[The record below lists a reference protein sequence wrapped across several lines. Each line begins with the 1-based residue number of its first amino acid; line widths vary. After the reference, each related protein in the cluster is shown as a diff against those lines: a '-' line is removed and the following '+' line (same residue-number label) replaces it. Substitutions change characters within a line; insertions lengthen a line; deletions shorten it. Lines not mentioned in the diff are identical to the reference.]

1 MTGTAD
7 TAPKVNKIQT
17 NYKAYV
23 ANLKA
28 KANGQWPSI
37 FAYCRMPSSSFSG
50 KPNQHVDCP
59 MPSHGG
65 AKDFRFDNKNG
76 DGSYICSCSSGADGF
91 NAIAN
96 FHGISNTD
104 AIKMVAEY
112 FEQYSTANQP
122 IYIPAKEKTQ
132 EPNNEKP
139 LAKKRAG
146 NHADKILS
154 ICELKPHPYLQEK
167 GIDDPA
173 LVITKNYKVND
184 TQTIYAWALIVKV
197 YDVDNPSVLIGAQF
211 INPDGQRFYVK
222 DTKIEDGIHVIE
234 GDSSLPYVNIVEGYA
249 NGISASMVTGATTV
263 VAFDSNGVKGKAE
276 RIKQLF
282 SGKQLRFLGDNDS
295 HKRWIGNR
303 AAHTAALKTGGL
315 VAIPTV
321 SGKDWD
327 DQRKENG
334 IEATQTEI
342 NNQIDEY
349 NKSIQVNE
357 SITGLSITSSIYL
370 PTENKAVSFD
380 DALINYSGKQCIC
393 PISGGKAIINAGS
406 IYCYE
411 TRQVIIP
418 VIASLYDADL
428 ISKYKKLT
436 STKKRI
442 KELSENPDQKNIYAF
457 TRALSHRLGADIP
470 AEFFK
475 EWLNFKSNVIASEEI
490 INFIKCLR
498 RARINQSKRLIDLD
512 PKKFKNRLH
521 LKQKNRLLDW
531 LPAIEQIKKS
541 HYKMVFVKAQHGQG
555 KSQDFMR
562 QMFAHGVGLGGA
574 SAIAHRTKL
583 VTQLADVLKCI
594 HYQDDAEYI
603 SYAGIVKD
611 LACCLHSFKHEK
623 FLNHLTSSHS
633 IFIDEASQALKA
645 FYTDPNIEKGLA
657 KKFSEAAKKAQCI
670 YLLDADLT
678 ENDIHRWA
686 NLLGINEDEI
696 LVVTAEPPT
705 RDFTVNLTC
714 TASLKYFKTTII
726 EAIEKDL
733 MSNTPCVL
741 AVEALSTARSIH
753 KYFKEHF
760 PDKKIILLHGQLPK
774 GEIDPVI
781 KNIQAEMATTDLLI
795 HTSVIGT
802 GVSIQHED
810 KRFKKG
816 YGLFTGSILS
826 ATECLQMIR
835 RCRDITNWCVT
846 LLCRPSEM
854 FMTSFYKD
862 IGSIELAKALPL
874 DDTKSSVLME
884 REQNKSL
891 FIHAFRNLLEEYSFK
906 VIEEFDLPEYGIDG
920 LASSSE
926 LNEEDINELI
936 NATPYSLDKA
946 ENAAKRGYK
955 DREEKL
961 SSESA
966 LLANYYKT
974 SHIGVEEAELE
985 CIPALRHSARKME
998 LLVSLLRGDK
1008 GESVKGLLNSTGIS
1022 LDLFKKQRLTQEQ
1035 IKELRDSIASKCAE
1049 LWRLGLLKER
1059 YAKAEKIPEETPIK
1073 FIKEALVSWGLVVK
1087 TVETRKNDRE
1097 RQLDINVPEPLAR
1110 RLNLDARTNKEVLM
1124 EKALK
1129 LREKGLGYGLIA
1141 KELGLKD
1148 KYQARRLLDT

>member
-1 MTGTAD
+1 MLQDLVSQA
-7 TAPKVNKIQT
+7 
-17 NYKAYV
+17 
-23 ANLKA
+23 L
-28 KANGQWPSI
+28 
-37 FAYCRMPSSSFSG
+37 F
-50 KPNQHVDCP
+50 
-59 MPSHGG
+59 
-65 AKDFRFDNKNG
+65 
-76 DGSYICSCSSGADGF
+76 
-91 NAIAN
+91 
-96 FHGISNTD
+96 
-104 AIKMVAEY
+104 
-112 FEQYSTANQP
+112 
-122 IYIPAKEKTQ
+122 
-132 EPNNEKP
+132 
-139 LAKKRAG
+139 
-146 NHADKILS
+146 IL
-154 ICELKPHPYLQEK
+154 L
-167 GIDDPA
+167 
-173 LVITKNYKVND
+173 
-184 TQTIYAWALIVKV
+184 
-197 YDVDNPSVLIGAQF
+197 
-211 INPDGQRFYVK
+211 
-222 DTKIEDGIHVIE
+222 
-234 GDSSLPYVNIVEGYA
+234 
-249 NGISASMVTGATTV
+249 
-263 VAFDSNGVKGKAE
+263 
-276 RIKQLF
+276 
-282 SGKQLRFLGDNDS
+282 
-295 HKRWIGNR
+295 
-303 AAHTAALKTGGL
+303 
-315 VAIPTV
+315 
-321 SGKDWD
+321 
-327 DQRKENG
+327 
-334 IEATQTEI
+334 
-342 NNQIDEY
+342 
-349 NKSIQVNE
+349 
-357 SITGLSITSSIYL
+357 
-370 PTENKAVSFD
+370 TENKAVSFD
-380 DALINYSGKQCIC
+380 DALINYSGKTCVC
-393 PISGGKAIINAGS
+393 PVSGGKSIINAGS

-411 TRQVIIP
+411 TKQFITPI
-418 VIASLYDADL
+418 IASLYDADL

-442 KELSENPDQKNIYAF
+442 KELSENPDQKNVYAF
-457 TRALSHRLGADIP
+457 TTALSHRIGADIP
-470 AEFFK
+470 AEQFK
-475 EWLNFKSNVIASEEI
+475 EWLQFKSNVITSEEI
-490 INFIKCLR
+490 ISFIKCLR
-498 RARINQSKRLIDLD
+498 RARINQSKRLIELN

-521 LKQKNRLLDW
+521 LKQKNGLLDW
-531 LPAIEQIKKS
+531 LPATEQIKKI

-562 QMFAHGVGLGGA
+562 QMFAHGLGLGGA
-574 SAIAHRTKL
+574 SSIAHRTKL

-603 SYAGIVKD
+603 SCAGIVKD

-670 YLLDADLT
+670 YLLDSDLT

-714 TASLKYFKTTII
+714 TASLKYFKTTVI

-753 KYFKEHF
+753 KYFNERF
-760 PDKKIILLHGQLPK
+760 PDKKIVLLHGKLPK

-781 KNIQAEMATTDLLI
+781 KNIEAEMATTDLLI

-802 GVSIQHED
+802 GVSIQHTD

-826 ATECLQMIR
+826 ATECLQMLR
-835 RCRDITNWCVT
+835 RCRDITNWGIT

-874 DDTKSSVLME
+874 DSIKSSVLME

-906 VIEEFDLPEYGIDG
+906 VIEEFDLPEYEISG
-920 LASSSE
+920 LVSSSE
-926 LNEEDINELI
+926 LNEEDIKELI

-955 DREEKL
+955 DREEKI

-974 SHIGVEEAELE
+974 SRIGIEEAELE

-1008 GESVKGLLNSTGIS
+1008 GESVRGLLNSAGIT
-1022 LDLFKKQRLTQEQ
+1022 LDLLKEQRLTQER
-1035 IKELRDSIASKCAE
+1035 IKALRDGIASKCAE
-1049 LWRLGLLKER
+1049 LYRLGFIKER
-1059 YAKAEKIPEETPIK
+1059 YVKPEKIPEETPIK
-1073 FIKEALVSWGLVVK
+1073 FIKEVLVSWGLMVE

-1097 RQLDINVPEPLAR
+1097 RQLDVSVPAPLAR
-1110 RLNLDARTNKEVLM
+1110 RLNLDARTDKEKLSGQSI
-1124 EKALK
+1124 ELRKQGLSLSRIAEALGITKRKAQEMIK
-1129 LREKGLGYGLIA
+1129 L
-1141 KELGLKD
+1141 
-1148 KYQARRLLDT
+1148 

>member
-7 TAPKVNKIQT
+7 TAPRVNKTQS

-37 FAYCRMPSSSFSG
+37 FAYCRMPSSSFTG
-50 KPNQHVDCP
+50 KPKQHVDCP
-59 MPSHGG
+59 MPNHGG

-91 NAIAN
+91 NAIAT
-96 FHGISNTD
+96 FHGISNKD
-104 AIKMVAEY
+104 AIKVVAEY
-112 FEQYSTANQP
+112 FEQHSTTNQSSYTP
-122 IYIPAKEKTQ
+122 PKEKPK
-132 EPNNEKP
+132 EPNDEKP
-139 LAKKRAG
+139 LAKRRAG
-146 NHADKILS
+146 YHADKILS
-154 ICELKPHPYLQEK
+154 ICEPKTHPYLQEK
-167 GIDDPA
+167 GIDDHA
-173 LVITKNYKVND
+173 LVITRNYKVND
-184 TQTIYAWALIVKV
+184 TQTIYAGALIVKI
-197 YDVDNPSVLIGAQF
+197 YDVDNPSVLIGVQF
-211 INPDGQRFYVK
+211 INPDGKRFYVK
-222 DTKIEDGIHVIE
+222 DTKIEDGIHIIE
-234 GDSSLPYVNIVEGYA
+234 GDSSLPYIDVVEGYA
-249 NGISASMVTGATTV
+249 SGVSANMVTGATTI
-263 VAFDSNGVKGKAE
+263 VAFDTNGVKGKAE

-295 HKRWIGNR
+295 HKRWAGNQ

-327 DQRKENG
+327 NQRKENG
-334 IEATQTEI
+334 IETTQAEI
-342 NNQIDEY
+342 NNQIGEY

-357 SITGLSITSSIYL
+357 RITGLSITSSIYL

-380 DALINYSGKQCIC
+380 DALINYTGKHCIC
-393 PISGGKAIINAGS
+393 PVSGNKAIINAGV

-411 TRQVIIP
+411 TKQFITPI
-418 VIASLYDADL
+418 IASLYDADL
-428 ISKYKKLT
+428 LAKYKKLT

-442 KELSENPDQKNIYAF
+442 KELSENPDQKNVYAF
-457 TRALSHRLGADIP
+457 TTTLSHRIGADIP
-470 AEFFK
+470 AEFFR
-475 EWLNFKSNVIASEEI
+475 EWLHFKSNVIASEEI

-498 RARINQSKRLIDLD
+498 RARINQSKRLIELN
-512 PKKFKNRLH
+512 PKKFKNHLH
-521 LKQKNRLLDW
+521 LKQKNGLLYW
-531 LPAIEQIKKS
+531 PPSIEKIKAGR
-541 HYKMVFVKAQHGQG
+541 YRMVAVKAHHGQG
-555 KSQDFMR
+555 KSQDFMK
-562 QMFAHGVGLGGA
+562 QMFNHAVSLGGA
-574 SAIAHRTKL
+574 TAIAHRTKL
-583 VTQLADVLKCI
+583 VTQLADVLKGI

-645 FYTDPNIEKGLA
+645 FYTDPNIEEGLA
-657 KKFSEAAKKAQCI
+657 KKFSEAAKKAQCT

-696 LVVTAEPPT
+696 LVITAEPPA
-705 RDFTVNLTC
+705 RNFTVNLTC
-714 TASLKYFKTTII
+714 TASLKYFKTTVI

-753 KYFKEHF
+753 KYFNERF
-760 PDKKIILLHGQLPK
+760 PDKKIRLLHGKLPK

-802 GVSIQHED
+802 GVSIQHKD

-826 ATECLQMIR
+826 ATECLQMLR
-835 RCRDITNWCVT
+835 RCRDITSWSVT

-862 IGSIELAKALPL
+862 IGSLELAKALPL
-874 DDTKSSVLME
+874 DDIKSSVLME

-891 FIHAFRNLLEEYSFK
+891 FIHAFRNLLEEYRFK
-906 VIEEFDLPEYGIDG
+906 VIEEFDLPEYEIDG
-920 LASSSE
+920 LVSSSE
-926 LNEEDINELI
+926 LNEEDIKELI
-936 NATPYSLDKA
+936 SATPYSLDKA
-946 ENAAKRGYK
+946 EKAAKRGYK

-961 SSESA
+961 SSESV
-966 LLANYYKT
+966 LLANFYKT
-974 SHIGVEEAELE
+974 SRIGIEEAELE
-985 CIPALRHSARKME
+985 CIPSLKHSARKME

-1008 GESVKGLLNSTGIS
+1008 GESVRGLLNRAGIS
-1022 LDLFKKQRLTQEQ
+1022 LDLFKKQRFTQEQ
-1035 IKELRDSIASKCAE
+1035 IKALRDSIASKCAE

-1073 FIKEALVSWGLVVK
+1073 FIKEVLVSWGLVVE
-1087 TVETRKNDRE
+1087 TVETRRNDRE
-1097 RQLDINVPEPLAR
+1097 RQLDINVPAPLAR
-1110 RLNLDARTNKEVLM
+1110 RLNLDAKTDKEALIEKVL
-1124 EKALK
+1124 E
-1129 LREKGLGYGLIA
+1129 LRENMSLGDIA
-1141 KELGLKD
+1141 KKLGIEKW
-1148 KYQARRLLDT
+1148 KVQRMIGS